1 MRCGSAIRDLALR
14 GLQIRVRRFNSDLG
28 LQIQSTPR
36 LAPATAGRFV
46 LAHSRDMT
54 QSEFAAVLDHH
65 DALVRQCASGRL
77 PFWDFCAAYDNF
89 YWSCAL
95 DGHEADAAGRTLLAT
110 YADRIAPHRVLAE
123 TILAHVCSDANAE
136 SGSYGKSGRFGPE
149 EAMARLRQ
157 IVSSFGTTP

>member
-1 MRCGSAIRDLALR
+1 M
-14 GLQIRVRRFNSDLG
+14 
-28 LQIQSTPR
+28 
-36 LAPATAGRFV
+36 
-46 LAHSRDMT
+46 AHSRGMT

-123 TILAHVCSDANAE
+123 TVLAHVCSDANAE